1 LIAYTIK
8 RLLSLAPVLLVIS
21 AAVFLLVYITPGDPA
36 ALILGM
42 EATPADIAALNHS
55 LGLDRPLGERYLR
68 WMGNLLRGDLG
79 TSFFMQQ
86 PVTYAIRE
94 HLGPTLTLALT
105 AQLFAIIFAIP
116 LGLIAAKK
124 RNSRIDGFLRIFSLL
139 GVATPGFLLG
149 LFLMLLFAVYLR
161 WLPVAGYAPL
171 SRGFWTHIKY
181 FILPGLSLGL
191 VQSALIMRM
200 TRSSVL
206 EVLHLNYIK
215 TARSRGL
222 GEIRVFLKH
231 AFRNA
236 ALPILTVIGQSFGSL
251 ITGAV
256 VTESLFNI
264 PGIGQL
270 IINAIKRRDF
280 AVIQGV
286 VLFIALLYAGI
297 NLIVDLLY
305 GVLDPR
311 VRLEG
316 RQE

>member
-1 LIAYTIK
+1 M
-8 RLLSLAPVLLVIS
+8 
-21 AAVFLLVYITPGDPA
+21 
-36 ALILGM
+36 GM
-42 EATPADIAALNHS
+42 AS
-55 LGLDRPLGERYLR
+55 
-68 WMGNLLRGDLG
+68 
-79 TSFFMQQ
+79 
-86 PVTYAIRE
+86 
-94 HLGPTLTLALT
+94 
-105 AQLFAIIFAIP
+105 
-116 LGLIAAKK
+116 AKK
-124 RNSRIDGFLRIFSLL
+124 QGSRIDGFLRLFSLL

-149 LFLMLLFAVYLR
+149 LFLMLLFAVSLR
-161 WLPVAGYAPL
+161 WLPVAGYAPV
-171 SRGFWTHIKY
+171 SRGLWEHLKY

-200 TRSSVL
+200 TRNSVL
-206 EVLHLNYIK
+206 EVLHQNYIK

-222 GEIRVFLKH
+222 TEIRVFLKH

-286 VLFIALLYAGI
+286 VLFITLLYAGI
-297 NLIVDLLY
+297 NLAVDLLY

-316 RQE
+316 RQG